1 MLTPDIQSILNSIP
15 HQIPGQDIVQF
26 EKLDDRVAI
35 ANNLCANII
44 GVNENN
50 IEWCP
55 NDEPPNHL
63 ETLAGVVGCSSRFR
77 SGDHH
82 RSSSRT
88 QTDYQSVYFAK
99 LTKIKDEKT

>member
-1 MLTPDIQSILNSIP
+1 MLTLDIKSILNSIP
-15 HQIPGQDIVQF
+15 HQMPWQDIVQF

-44 GVNENN
+44 GINENN

-63 ETLAGVVGCSSRFR
+63 ETLVWWWVVRLDLGAAI
-77 SGDHH
+77 
-82 RSSSRT
+82 
-88 QTDYQSVYFAK
+88 AK
-99 LTKIKDEKT
+99 EAPQELKQIIS

>member
-1 MLTPDIQSILNSIP
+1 MLTPDIQSILYSIP
-15 HQIPGQDIVQF
+15 HQSPWPDIVQF

-44 GVNENN
+44 GINENT
-50 IEWCP
+50 IEGCP

-63 ETLAGVVGCSSRFR
+63 ETLARVVGCPSRFR
-77 SGDHH
+77 SGYRQ

-99 LTKIKDEKT
+99 LTKIKDETT